1 VTARG
6 ARPGAPQPANTA
18 LTRSRY
24 PPSRTISRYP
34 GTAPTQAPIRVFG
47 ASVSYI
53 VGIPMSAG
61 PSIPAVVT
69 PS

>member
-1 VTARG
+1 MTHSVN
-6 ARPGAPQPANTA
+6 PP

-24 PPSRTISRYP
+24 PLSRTISRYP
-34 GTAPTQAPIRVFG
+34 GTAPTHARMRTFG
-47 ASVSYI
+47 ASVRYI

-61 PSIPAVVT
+61 PSMPADVT